1 MKVLMFGW
9 EFPPVISGGLG
20 RACYGITCALAGL
33 GHEII
38 FVMPRRG
45 EVPNLPGV
53 TIVSAAEVL
62 NASSR
67 KGYGWFRSS
76 ASLLPAGTL
85 AVLGPYR
92 RPRHAGAEHRA
103 LPPWPAESCLAADDG
118 YGIDLFAEI
127 VRYGDAAA
135 IIAARESFDIIHGHD
150 WMAVPACLEARRVSR
165 RPFILHIHSLE
176 YDRGGDEANREIL
189 AQERRGMEEAD
200 GIIAVSHY
208 TRDLIVSRY
217 GIPREKVFV
226 VHNAVTAAEGRGR
239 YGVPAAGDERWVLFL
254 GRITYQK
261 GPDYFIEAAARGLK
275 ELPEVSFLMAGSGD
289 MMPRM
294 IEKVAELK
302 IGRRFHFTGFLQGR
316 RWEEAFARAAL
327 YVMPSVSEPF
337 GLTPLEALMYDVPVI
352 VSRQSGISEVLHHAL
367 KVDFWDVDAL
377 ADKMIAVLKYPPLT
391 GEMVARAREELK
403 NLCWERAAQKIQAVY
418 QVTLP

>member
-20 RACYGITCALAGL
+20 RACYGITRALAGL
-33 GHEII
+33 GHDIV

-45 EVPNLPGV
+45 EVPKLPGV

-62 NASSR
+62 DATPRERNRWS
-67 KGYGWFRSS
+67 RSS
-76 ASLLPAGTL
+76 VSPPPAGSL
-85 AVLGPYR
+85 AALGPYR
-92 RPRHAGAEHRA
+92 RPRPFGAEGRVSP
-103 LPPWPAESCLAADDG
+103 LWPAESYLAADDG

-127 VRYGDAAA
+127 VRYGAAA
-135 IIAARESFDIIHGHD
+135 ATIAARESFDIIHGHD
-150 WMAVPACLEARRVSR
+150 WMSVPACLEARRVSGC
-165 RPFILHIHSLE
+165 PFVLHIHSLE
-176 YDRGGDEANREIL
+176 YDRGGDEVNREIL
-189 AQERRGMEEAD
+189 ARERRGMEAAD

-208 TRDLIVSRY
+208 TRELIVSRY

-226 VHNAVTAAEGRGR
+226 VHNAVTAGEGRER
-239 YGVPAAGDERWVLFL
+239 YRVPAAGDERWVLFL

-261 GPDYFIEAAARGLK
+261 GPGYFIEAAARVLK
-275 ELPEVSFLMAGSGD
+275 ELPDVSFLMAGSGD
-289 MMPRM
+289 MMSRM

-302 IGRRFHFTGFLQGR
+302 IGRRFHFAGFLQGR

-352 VSRQSGISEVLHHAL
+352 VSRQSGVSEVLHHAL
-367 KVDFWDVDAL
+367 TVDFWDVDAL

-403 NLCWERAAQKIQAVY
+403 NLCWERAARKIQAVY